1 MLWKDLELLSSRCA
15 GRHNHRS
22 TKPSSHS
29 REVLQVEACEGL
41 RATPGR
47 SIHNILKRYTYGRRP
62 SGCDPSGVVST
73 NAHLLSLLGD
83 KCEYAPEMNSF
94 TQPATVPLEAFLYGS
109 FEITKR
115 AFSAPRRGLV
125 SFRYHFR
132 ALSGQCTLSSGECSF
147 KLSKNTELGVKDKDW
162 FLSSKREGRRRT
174 PPFSHLR
181 WLGSI
186 LQEWTQLTC
195 LADASCMRKAVLMA
209 TDFKGAARRGSS
221 GGPARYLSTVG
232 RSHVSLRVIGLAATT
247 KIPFKRVERSVFEGT
262 MDPSGKTL
270 VYSRNSRPIPCKS
283 GRGKGFPLCQIVRR
297 FSRNSATSVKGA
309 LTGSTP
315 LSTHHLW

>member
-1 MLWKDLELLSSRCA
+1 MPIC
-15 GRHNHRS
+15 
-22 TKPSSHS
+22 
-29 REVLQVEACEGL
+29 
-41 RATPGR
+41 
-47 SIHNILKRYTYGRRP
+47 
-62 SGCDPSGVVST
+62 
-73 NAHLLSLLGD
+73 SLCL
-83 KCEYAPEMNSF
+83 CEYSPELASF

-147 KLSKNTELGVKDKDW
+147 KLSKNTELRVKDKDW

-186 LQEWTQLTC
+186 LQEWTQLTP
-195 LADASCMRKAVLMA
+195 LPNASCMRKAVLMA
-209 TDFKGAARRGSS
+209 TDFKGAACRGSN

-232 RSHVSLRVIGLAATT
+232 RSHVSLRILGLAATT
-247 KIPFKRVERSVFEGT
+247 KIPFKRVERSVFKDT
-262 MDPSGKTL
+262 VDPSGKPWCIAAIADL
-270 VYSRNSRPIPCKS
+270 YPAKVD
-283 GRGKGFPLCQIVRR
+283 GAKGFPLCRIVHR
-297 FSRNSATSVKGA
+297 FSRNSATSVKGGNHKPSE
-309 LTGSTP
+309 LT
-315 LSTHHLW
+315 LVWLWLPCQQRLLKSRGQRRICGQRLYS